1 MERLKHV
8 VYGALAAATVYAGGV
23 VDARASS
30 GGSGD
35 PSAPLDILRQARQ
48 KAASSNLTVD
58 SITSGGSKAGLIIM
72 AIAALGGIG
81 LAGVSG
87 FHLYRATQDEN
98 ARESV
103 GRSIGG
109 VVIGS
114 GITILGV
121 IIGVVTNFMTGSQ

>member
-1 MERLKHV
+1 MERLKNV
-8 VYGALAAATVYAGGV
+8 VYGAMAAATVYAGSGV
-23 VDARASS
+23 GARASS
-30 GGSGD
+30 GSAGD
-35 PSAPLDILRQARQ
+35 PSAPLEILRQARQ

-58 SITSGGSKAGLIIM
+58 SITAGGSKAGLIIM

-98 ARESV
+98 SRESV

>member
-1 MERLKHV
+1 MERLKNAY
-8 VYGALAAATVYAGGV
+8 YGAMAAATVYGLGAV
-23 VDARASS
+23 NALAQTTT
-30 GGSGD
+30 GD
-35 PSAPLDILRQARQ
+35 PSAPLDILKQARQ
-48 KAASSNLTVD
+48 KASSSNLNVD
-58 SITSGGSKAGLIIM
+58 SLTSGGSKAGLIIM
-72 AIAALGGIG
+72 AVAAVGGIG

-98 ARESV
+98 SRESV

-121 IIGVVTNFMTGSQ
+121 VIGVVTNFMTGSQ

>member
-30 GGSGD
+30 GSSGD

-98 ARESV
+98 SRESV

>member
-1 MERLKHV
+1 MERLKNAY
-8 VYGALAAATVYAGGV
+8 YGALAAATVYAGGV
-23 VDARASS
+23 VDALAQTST
-30 GGSGD
+30 GD
-35 PSAPLDILRQARQ
+35 PSAPLDILKQARQ
-48 KAASSNLTVD
+48 KAASANLNVD
-58 SITSGGSKAGLIIM
+58 SIASGGSKAGLAIM
-72 AIAALGGIG
+72 AIAAVGGIG

-98 ARESV
+98 SRESV

-121 IIGVVTNFMTGSQ
+121 VIGVVTNFMTGTQ

>member
-1 MERLKHV
+1 MERLKNAYYGGLATAT
-8 VYGALAAATVYAGGV
+8 VYGAGVASALAQT
-23 VDARASS
+23 S
-30 GGSGD
+30 GSGD
-35 PSAPLDILRQARQ
+35 PSAPLDILKTARQ
-48 KAASSNLTVD
+48 KAGSSNLNVD
-58 SITSGGSKAGLIIM
+58 SLTSGGSKAGLIIM
-72 AIAALGGIG
+72 AIAAVGGIG

-98 ARESV
+98 SRESV
-103 GRSIGG
+103 GRSLGG